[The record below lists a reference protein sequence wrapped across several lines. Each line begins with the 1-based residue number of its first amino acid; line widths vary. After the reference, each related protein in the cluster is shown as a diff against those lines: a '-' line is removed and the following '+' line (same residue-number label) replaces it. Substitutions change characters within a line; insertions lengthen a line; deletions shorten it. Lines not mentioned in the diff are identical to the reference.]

1 MCVKRAVASGHWRGE
16 RAWRRGCQ
24 AVRASDAD
32 GGCPPSLKLERPG
45 FPGGPDVTLGR
56 AQSRTGSPH
65 GRWPPTEKAAARG
78 ARGRPGELIVWH
90 FRFGTSQ
97 TPIGAVDL
105 KAVGFGKLEVKGEVE
120 AEVRAPEGSACS
132 GRDRHGETARRPR
145 GTRGLVSAARSL
157 LKSADE
163 EPPMQRPGRPPT
175 GGQTRRRV
183 PPSARSE
190 QSISRREERPPLSK
204 RGGRERAPCATRRDE
219 GRLWSKHLLES
230 LRRPWQVE
238 TRGLKETALAK

>member
-1 MCVKRAVASGHWRGE
+1 
-16 RAWRRGCQ
+16 
-24 AVRASDAD
+24 
-32 GGCPPSLKLERPG
+32 
-45 FPGGPDVTLGR
+45 
-56 AQSRTGSPH
+56 
-65 GRWPPTEKAAARG
+65 
-78 ARGRPGELIVWH
+78 
-90 FRFGTSQ
+90 
-97 TPIGAVDL
+97 
-105 KAVGFGKLEVKGEVE
+105 
-120 AEVRAPEGSACS
+120 
-132 GRDRHGETARRPR
+132 
-145 GTRGLVSAARSL
+145 
-157 LKSADE
+157 
-163 EPPMQRPGRPPT
+163 MQRPGRPPT